1 MPRSSRGIR
10 SPAMPWRGMK
20 ISSIWRPTRSFSRLP
35 APAAGVLKEI
45 MFTDGA
51 TVTSGQVLATIEPGA
66 PAIVAAPSGADT
78 SAKAAAR
85 PDAAAAKLSP
95 AAKRV
100 VEENKVDPK
109 AVTGSG
115 RDGRVSKSDVV
126 NYLSAKDPASPPAP
140 KAGAPVPNARGTR
153 AEQRVPMT
161 RLRARIAERMVQ
173 AQATQ
178 ALLTSFNEVDL
189 KAVNEMRARYKD
201 QFEKQHG
208 VKLGFMSFFAKACV
222 EALKKFPSVN
232 ASVDGNDIVYHEY
245 FDIGVAVSTDRG
257 LIVPVLRDAD
267 LQSFADIEK
276 SIANFAGRAR
286 AGTITM
292 EELTGGTFT
301 ITNGGVFGSL
311 LSTPIVNS
319 PQSAILGMHK
329 IQDRAVVI
337 DGQVVVRPMMYI
349 ALTYDHRHHRRPRS
363 GAIPGDR
370 QAVPRG
376 SGAHGARR
384 MSEFYDVIVI
394 GAGPAGY
401 PAAIRAGQNKLKVAC
416 VDEWKNFDGTY
427 AFGGTCLNAG
437 CIPSKA
443 LLESSELFQRAK
455 DEFSVHGIKVGDV
468 KLDLAT
474 MQKRRASIVK
484 TMTGGITALFKAN
497 GVVGIQ
503 GHGRLLP
510 GNKVLVT
517 GRTAPRKL

>member
-1 MPRSSRGIR
+1 MTIEVRVPQLPESVADATIVSWNKKPGEAVARDENLVDLETD
-10 SPAMPWRGMK
+10 K
-20 ISSIWRPTRSFSRLP
+20 VVLEVP

-45 MFTDGA
+45 RLKDGT
-51 TVTSGQVLATIEPGA
+51 TVTSGQVLAVIEEGAAASAA
-66 PAIVAAPSGADT
+66 PARAQ
-78 SAKAAAR
+78 AAAANPVKGATASAAAVTAGSR
-85 PDAAAAKLSP
+85 GAAAAAATAADPDAVKSDAAAAKLSP

-100 VEENKVDPK
+100 VEENKIDPK

-126 NYLSAKDPASPPAP
+126 NFLSAKDAAPPPAA
-140 KAGAPVPNARGTR
+140 KAPAAPVPSARGAR

-189 KAVNEMRARYKD
+189 KAVNELRARYKD

-222 EALKKFPSVN
+222 EALKKFPAVN
-232 ASVDGNDIVYHEY
+232 ASVEGNDIVYHEY

-267 LQSFADIEK
+267 LQSFAEIEK
-276 SIANFAGRAR
+276 SIGNFAGRAR

-329 IQDRAVVI
+329 IQDRPVVS

-349 ALTYDHRHHRRPRS
+349 ALTYDHRLIDGRE
-363 GAIPGDR
+363 
-370 QAVPRG
+370 AVQ
-376 SGAHGARR
+376 
-384 MSEFYDVIVI
+384 F
-394 GAGPAGY
+394 
-401 PAAIRAGQNKLKVAC
+401 
-416 VDEWKNFDGTY
+416 
-427 AFGGTCLNAG
+427 
-437 CIPSKA
+437 
-443 LLESSELFQRAK
+443 
-455 DEFSVHGIKVGDV
+455 
-468 KLDLAT
+468 
-474 MQKRRASIVK
+474 
-484 TMTGGITALFKAN
+484 
-497 GVVGIQ
+497 
-503 GHGRLLP
+503 
-510 GNKVLVT
+510 LVT
-517 GRTAPRKL
+517 VKQCLEDPARMVLGV